1 MCAGRPANTMHAPAM
16 IQPQRLT
23 GPLTPLDAALR
34 LLLDSV
40 SAVTPADVP
49 IDEAFGCICAE
60 TRVSKVTIPE
70 FDLAATDGWALHA
83 HDLVGA
89 TSYSPLQ
96 LTTPPPWVEAGA
108 RMPENC
114 DCVVDS
120 SLVETTGSMF
130 QIMGEAAPGQGVRR
144 AGEDIAIGEAVV
156 AEGMH
161 LNHFN
166 LLAVNAAG
174 LKRLKVRRPHVRII
188 DVPSRD
194 GTSNSAQFVT
204 GFARALGCRVTLTRT
219 SARDAK
225 AILASMDGEQCDL
238 LLTVG
243 GTGSGRT
250 DATID
255 ALRSRGGKFLHGIAL
270 QPGRTAAV
278 SVKGNTPIVAIPGA
292 PEQAVAVC
300 LAIVRPLLE
309 RLSARAP
316 QHGTTRP
323 LARKISS
330 AIGFSEIALLERSGD
345 RWIPGPAGHLSLG
358 AVANADAWL
367 IVPGDSEGYA
377 AGTAVAGYPPH
388 EN

>member
-1 MCAGRPANTMHAPAM
+1 M

-34 LLLDSV
+34 LLLDGV

-49 IDEAFGCICAE
+49 IDEAAGCVCAE
-60 TRVSKVTIPE
+60 TRVSKVAIPE
-70 FDLAATDGWALHA
+70 FDVAATDGWALRA
-83 HDLVGA
+83 RDLVGA

-96 LTTPPPWVEAGA
+96 LMTPPPWVEAGE

-120 SLVETTGSMF
+120 GLVETTGSMF
-130 QIMGEAAPGQGVRR
+130 QVTGEAAPGQGVRR
-144 AGEDIAIGEAVV
+144 AGEDVAASDAVV
-156 AEGMH
+156 AEGMR

-166 LLAVNAAG
+166 LLAANAAG
-174 LKRLKVRRPHVRII
+174 LKRLKVRRPHVRVV

-194 GTSNSAQFVT
+194 GASNSAQFVA
-204 GFARALGCRVTLTRT
+204 GFARASGCRVTLTRAL
-219 SARDAK
+219 ARDAK
-225 AILASMDGEQCDL
+225 SISTAIDVEPCDL

-250 DATID
+250 DATIE
-255 ALRSRGGKFLHGIAL
+255 ALTSRGGAFVHGIAL

-278 SVKGNTPIVAIPGA
+278 SMKGTMPIIAIPGA

-300 LAIVRPLLE
+300 LAIVRPLIE
-309 RLSARAP
+309 QLSGHAP
-316 QHGTTRP
+316 QQGTMLP

-330 AIGFSEIALLERSGD
+330 AIGFSEVVLLERSGD

-358 AVANADAWL
+358 AVAKADAWL

-377 AGTAVAGYPPH
+377 AGTATAGLPLH
-388 EN
+388 ENRLP